1 MLQHR
6 LEWAKHYLAD
16 AQALCHQKRYNSAV
30 SRAYYASYQAMW
42 AALGEPKDG
51 KIWRHLAI
59 IKHFVRG
66 YWFAPNHSHTGPRL
80 LEEKRFALRQ
90 LYTYRVQADYDVIEL
105 HEQTIQPLL
114 QVVESIIR
122 IIEERGGQ

>member
-1 MLQHR
+1 
-6 LEWAKHYLAD
+6 
-16 AQALCHQKRYNSAV
+16 
-30 SRAYYASYQAMW
+30 MW
-42 AALGEPKDG
+42 AALGEPRDG

-66 YWFAPNHSHTGPRL
+66 YWFAPDHSQSGPRL

-90 LYTYRVQADYDVIEL
+90 LYSYRIQSDYDVTEL
-105 HEQTIQPLL
+105 HEQTIMPLL

-122 IIEERGGQ
+122 IIEEHGGGQ